1 MSFNIGLSGLHA
13 ASTDL
18 EVTGNNIANA
28 STTGFKKSRAEFGD
42 VYTSTLLGTGSKPVG
57 SGVMVDNV
65 RQEFTQGNIS
75 GTGNVL
81 DMAIDGNGFFVLE
94 DRGNISYSR
103 SGIFTLDKNG
113 FVVANNKARLQGFP
127 ANSSG
132 VVSGVLGDIQ
142 IQVTNQPPRLT
153 NRVNAIY
160 NLNAGE
166 KVLQE
171 QGLKLES
178 NGVVVGAAN
187 AGIIKSTTSTL
198 NSVGQPTTGGTPATA
213 VFNGNLNT
221 IANTGYA
228 AGDTIDIDLDGTPVT
243 VTLAGVAAGST
254 AQDVVND
261 VQTSINAALGTQRI
275 SVNRNSSNELVLTR
289 AGYQSTNG
297 SNFSVTP
304 SAGWTARFGADTVT
318 GGSAG
323 TPLFVG
329 SNPQTIDFR
338 SMPGSQTTTR
348 TTATP
353 PLNIVNSSAGAFASL
368 TSGIYSPVDLTGG
381 NNIPFTITVGGGDTY
396 NINLDLGAWL
406 SGGPVTPTA
415 VTRDEILNEI
425 NAQIANSPAPNN
437 NSQVRVDPSG
447 TSSFQLIVQPPAM
460 QGNHLQVTPVAG
472 SSLNSL
478 SNLGFPVGNRANSG
492 VQPVQANNVF
502 DLSVTSATGNAAG
515 PVTITIPPA
524 NYARLEDVA
533 LAIQQQIDM
542 SVGAAGLAGK
552 VNVAAVGGQLV
563 FTNTRAGQG
572 EGISIAPSAGEPQAV
587 ADLGLGSMFTVAG
600 TNPVDRSNSFRI
612 NLTVPAPDL
621 EQRSG
626 SVMVTLD
633 EEFRSVQQLAAS
645 INRQLNAQDST
656 NYVGVQAFATEIV
669 PNVVPPQYELEF
681 RATKDGEAS
690 IISITDIVA
699 SGPDVSASQL
709 YGILQTDPN
718 NNSLLELGV
727 EGVSNMYPE
736 QKVTITN
743 PKGEETE
750 VTIPARSEANEI
762 VAMFNMQPGVTATAE
777 TNMTIPL
784 SSFNSPSGNMRLTV
798 NGQQL
803 TSTSLSD
810 IADEINSFRST
821 TLPGFEASIAPNG
834 DLTINN
840 QVGRDIKVTIDS
852 PVNTDSLVVL
862 GSENT
867 GPMVLGGSATA
878 DRSAAVG
885 GRVTFILN
893 EDYSM
898 SKPDPL
904 VSGIFGALTPDEFES
919 YTLKVFNPD
928 DQDTYNHATSMTI
941 YDSLGNPHVMTQY
954 FVKEPLD
961 PERPNEKNIWAM
973 YVLIDGQEV
982 GDPDSTLPF
991 PENLEP
997 SRYRQELFFN
1007 QDGSLDEVATGKTYI
1022 TNWTPMDTQ
1031 GNPSGA
1037 LGPTNILN
1045 GGLPLREPST
1055 NSNFEI
1061 SLQGSTQHFGDFDVN
1076 DQKQNGYESGRLT
1089 GLEIDD
1095 EGIIFARFTN
1105 GEALTLGQ
1113 VALANFRNPEGLTPL
1128 GETGWAESYESGNP
1142 TIGSPRTASFGKIN
1156 SSSLEDSN
1164 VNLSD
1169 QLVRL
1174 IIAQRNFQANAKTI
1188 ETTNQVTQ
1196 TILNI

>member
-198 NSVGQPTTGGTPATA
+198 NSVGQPTSGGTPAIA
-213 VFNGNLNT
+213 AFGDGSGAPGNPTLAD
-221 IANTGYA
+221 IAA
-228 AGDTIDIDLDGTPVT
+228 AGYGGTAINIDLGDGNGIQT
-243 VTLAGVAAGST
+243 VNLPAVPAGGT
-254 AQDVVND
+254 AQDVLNN
-261 VQTSINAALGTQRI
+261 VQTALNAVLGTQQLVARAGT
-275 SVNRNSSNELVLTR
+275 NGELVLQR
-289 AGYQSTNG
+289 AGYQSTTG
-297 SNFSVTP
+297 ASFTID
-304 SAGWTARFGADTVT
+304 AGWNADFGNGAVT
-318 GGSAG
+318 GGSMG
-323 TPLFVG
+323 SPLFIG
-329 SNPQTIDFR
+329 SNPQTVDFR
-338 SMPGSQTTTR
+338 SLPGSQTTTR

-353 PLNIVNSSAGAFASL
+353 PLNIVTSSPGSFASL
-368 TSGIYSPVDLTGG
+368 TGSSIYSNLAFTGTE
-381 NNIPFTITVGGGDTY
+381 TIAFSIGVGSGTAY
-396 NINLDLGAWL
+396 NIGLNTGNLPNPATINDV
-406 SGGPVTPTA
+406 VT
-415 VTRDEILNEI
+415 EI
-425 NAQIANSPAPNN
+425 NNQITAAA
-437 NSQVRVDPSG
+437 G
-447 TSSFQLIVQPPAM
+447 A
-460 QGNHLQVTPVAG
+460 GNEEVLATNVAG
-472 SSLNSL
+472 RIVLTVQGPAAPGDYVQVVPGASVTHSID
-478 SNLGFPVGNRANSG
+478 NLGFPVGNRANSG

-718 NNSLLELGV
+718 NNGLLELGV